1 MRRAGIHALCA
12 AILLSA
18 GAAFAQETDPIEAG
32 RRLAVKF
39 CSTCHAIGPT
49 GASPHPAAPA
59 FRLLD
64 RRIDLDGVRERLQ
77 SGLFAGHA
85 DMPQFR
91 FTRQEARAMQ
101 AWLRSV
107 QGP

>member
-1 MRRAGIHALCA
+1 MRRLWIPALCA
-12 AILLSA
+12 ASLLRAGSA
-18 GAAFAQETDPIEAG
+18 LAQETDPIEAG
-32 RRLAVKF
+32 RRLAVRF
-39 CSTCHAIGPT
+39 CSACHAVGPT
-49 GASPHPAAPA
+49 GASTHRAAPA

-101 AWLRSV
+101 AYLRSV